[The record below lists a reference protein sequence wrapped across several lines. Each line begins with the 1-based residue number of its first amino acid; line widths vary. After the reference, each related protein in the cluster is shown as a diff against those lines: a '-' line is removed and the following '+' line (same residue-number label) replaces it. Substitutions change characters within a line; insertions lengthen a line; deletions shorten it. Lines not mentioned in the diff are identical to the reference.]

1 MTTYLDPFPKP
12 GNMDVCTHRKAASN
26 IMEDFIMLVL
36 SRKPG
41 EKIQIGSDITIT
53 VIEGRGNKIRIGIE
67 APEDVPILRAEL
79 NDFLESPSFESFEGR
94 CPVQSGV

>member
-1 MTTYLDPFPKP
+1 
-12 GNMDVCTHRKAASN
+12 
-26 IMEDFIMLVL
+26 MEDVIMLVL

-79 NDFLESPSFESFEGR
+79 NDFLEPSEFESAEGR
-94 CPVQSGV
+94 CPVQSRV

>member
-1 MTTYLDPFPKP
+1 
-12 GNMDVCTHRKAASN
+12 
-26 IMEDFIMLVL
+26 MLVL

-41 EKIQIGSDITIT
+41 EKIHIGSDITIT

-79 NDFLESPSFESFEGR
+79 NDFLEPSSFESFEGR
-94 CPVQSGV
+94 CPVQSGG